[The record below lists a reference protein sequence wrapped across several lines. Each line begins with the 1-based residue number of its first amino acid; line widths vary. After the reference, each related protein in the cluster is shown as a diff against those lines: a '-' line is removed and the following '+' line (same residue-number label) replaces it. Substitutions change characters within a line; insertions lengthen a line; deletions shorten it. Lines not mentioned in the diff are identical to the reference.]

1 MSKIDPRCIP
11 VKTIEVI
18 RELTDEELD
27 RTAGGAS
34 NLFLN
39 AVRGALMGAQGGAG
53 VPPRDPVGFS
63 GGWWPPV

>member
-27 RTAGGAS
+27 GPAGGAS
-34 NLFLN
+34 V
-39 AVRGALMGAQGGAG
+39 A
-53 VPPRDPVGFS
+53 P
-63 GGWWPPV
+63 